1 MALTSSKYTVKEIDD
16 LRSQYVKQFR
26 KANGGK
32 QQVKYLGVVS
42 PESIAEEGMEQFK
55 KKILKY
61 KIIWM
66 QPASKKILRFK
77 INCMQIFK
85 NKKRLAGIISMKLK
99 MFLII

>member
-1 MALTSSKYTVKEIDD
+1 ME
-16 LRSQYVKQFR
+16 
-26 KANGGK
+26 
-32 QQVKYLGVVS
+32 VS
-42 PESIAEEGMEQFK
+42 GDKHLIWMQLAAEMEQFK